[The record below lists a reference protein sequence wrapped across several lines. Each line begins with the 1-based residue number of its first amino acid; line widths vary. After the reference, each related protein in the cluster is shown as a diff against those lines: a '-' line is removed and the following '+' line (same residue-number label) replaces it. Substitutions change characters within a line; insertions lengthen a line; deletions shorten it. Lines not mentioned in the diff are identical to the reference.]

1 MKTYEAITVI
11 SNHIIDD
18 GLCDAIILKRSIGRG
33 DDDEFSDVDMYLIV
47 SPEHMDTVL
56 QRRCAYLS
64 AYKEIVYLEDVNF
77 GLPQKVAI
85 YVDALHVD
93 LYVARMEQIGHADPI
108 RVWYDPKGLFS
119 DYIYHRIDIA
129 DGEIAPY
136 FSEVLYCFAEAD
148 SAYRRKN
155 YAWAARILGN
165 AIAEAAILLRYL
177 YDKKYAFLGLK
188 KINEIIPHDQY
199 QLLETAYTHLGE
211 NGFQKSNECL
221 IRVLEIFVSNAGDS
235 LRNKLN
241 MRLFDWIK
249 ESLGCLLFPKMS
261 EDACHKCVQKGK

>member
-18 GLCDAIILKRSIGRG
+18 GLCDAIILKGSIGRG

-136 FSEVLYCFAEAD
+136 FQRFCTVSQKQT
-148 SAYRRKN
+148 RRTEEKTM
-155 YAWAARILGN
+155 RGQLGSL
-165 AIAEAAILLRYL
+165 AMPLRKRQSCSDISMTRNML
-177 YDKKYAFLGLK
+177 
-188 KINEIIPHDQY
+188 
-199 QLLETAYTHLGE
+199 
-211 NGFQKSNECL
+211 
-221 IRVLEIFVSNAGDS
+221 S
-235 LRNKLN
+235 L
-241 MRLFDWIK
+241 D
-249 ESLGCLLFPKMS
+249 
-261 EDACHKCVQKGK
+261 